1 MKKKLISLL
10 LSLIVILSFSISS
23 IYADTN
29 NKGKVIYLSLN
40 RTSLENLLEIPIIKE
55 KTSNSG
61 YVALMTT
68 KGDGSNTDQKSFAS
82 IGSGVRANVLD
93 EDYVK
98 FETLNENEK
107 TQFEAATG
115 VKSWAIG
122 NIKINRNI
130 NQNTDNGGYGA
141 TLGMLGTTLN
151 KNNLKVALLGNS
163 DIKKNDDLKKIRNLA
178 LVCMDK
184 NGRVQ
189 SGNVDNINKK
199 DDTMPFGIS
208 TDYDKLKSETKKY
221 YENND
226 AIFVELGDT
235 YRLDEYKNNLNE
247 NTYKSMKK
255 KIYQNINDYLK
266 EVFEMAGKNDT
277 IYIVSEFESNLD
289 YKTKRRLS
297 PVIKFEKDGYG
308 LLESSTTRNS
318 GIVSNI
324 DIGVDIINKFGLK
337 NELMI
342 GKVFKNV
349 QDENG
354 IKKVLKDYER
364 IVSINTIRASVVNS
378 YVGIVS
384 ASWVIAMIAIL
395 FKNKI
400 PKKEKGLGRDQIFK
414 VLKELI
420 KLGLIMPL
428 AFLTAPV
435 FQFKTPAGLV
445 SGVLI
450 VTIIYYLIGYFLF
463 RKDDIKQMGFY
474 AFLTIGLII
483 IDCVIGTPLMKSGI
497 MSYDA
502 INGARYYGVGNEYE
516 GVTIASAVF
525 ALAVLLN
532 YKKISKW
539 LAVVLS
545 LVILITSAMPSM
557 GANVGGAISE
567 CVAYLLFILLIFDV
581 KLDLKKIIMIGVAT
595 VLIVVAFAGLDFLM
609 GTESHLA
616 VFTNQIIQEGPA
628 AIFNTFGRKIQM
640 NLKLAKSSVWVNIL
654 IVSIIIIGAL
664 IFKPSGYFKKIHDK
678 YPMIFKGF
686 MASFVGCIVTLL
698 VNDSGIVAASTAAIY
713 ILIPIII
720 IGINMIIFDKEIDL
734 ILLNLKILK

>member
-178 LVCMDK
+178 LVCMDE

-266 EVFEMAGKNDT
+266 DVFEMAGKNDT

-628 AIFNTFGRKIQM
+628 AIFYTFGRKIQM

-720 IGINMIIFDKEIDL
+720 IGINMIIFDKEID
-734 ILLNLKILK
+734 

>member
-178 LVCMDK
+178 LVCMDE

-400 PKKEKGLGRDQIFK
+400 PKKEKGFGRDQIFK

-595 VLIVVAFAGLDFLM
+595 VLVVVAFAGLDFLM

-720 IGINMIIFDKEIDL
+720 IGINMIIFDKEID
-734 ILLNLKILK
+734 

>member
-178 LVCMDK
+178 LVCMDE

-400 PKKEKGLGRDQIFK
+400 PKKEKGFGRDQIFK

-567 CVAYLLFILLIFDV
+567 SVAYLLFILLIFDV

-595 VLIVVAFAGLDFLM
+595 VLVVVAFAGLDFLM

-720 IGINMIIFDKEIDL
+720 IGINMIIFDKEID
-734 ILLNLKILK
+734 

>member
-178 LVCMDK
+178 LVCMDE

-226 AIFVELGDT
+226 AIFVELGYT

-450 VTIIYYLIGYFLF
+450 VTIIYYLIGYLLF

-720 IGINMIIFDKEIDL
+720 IGINMIIFDKEID
-734 ILLNLKILK
+734 

>member
-178 LVCMDK
+178 LVCMDE

-221 YENND
+221 YENSD

-354 IKKVLKDYER
+354 IEKVLKDYER

-483 IDCVIGTPLMKSGI
+483 IDCIIGTPLMKSGI

-567 CVAYLLFILLIFDV
+567 SVAYLLFILLIFDV

-595 VLIVVAFAGLDFLM
+595 VLVVVAFAGLDFLM

-720 IGINMIIFDKEIDL
+720 IGINMIIFDKEID
-734 ILLNLKILK
+734 

>member
-178 LVCMDK
+178 LVCMDE

-189 SGNVDNINKK
+189 SGNIDNINKK

-354 IKKVLKDYER
+354 IEKVLKDYER

-483 IDCVIGTPLMKSGI
+483 IDCIIGTPLMKSGI

-595 VLIVVAFAGLDFLM
+595 VLVVVAFAGLDFLM

-720 IGINMIIFDKEIDL
+720 IGINMIIFDKEID
-734 ILLNLKILK
+734 

>member
-10 LSLIVILSFSISS
+10 LSLIVILSFSISN

-98 FETLNENEK
+98 FETLDEDEK
-107 TQFEAATG
+107 AQFEAVTG
-115 VKSWAIG
+115 VKAWAIG

-151 KNNLKVALLGNS
+151 KNNLNVALLGNS
-163 DIKKNDDLKKIRNLA
+163 DIKKNDDFKKIRNLA
-178 LVCMDK
+178 LVCMDE

-189 SGNVDNINKK
+189 SGNVDDINKK
-199 DDTMPFGIS
+199 DNTMPFGIS

-247 NTYKSMKK
+247 NTYESMKK

-324 DIGVDIINKFGLK
+324 DIGVDILNKFGLK

-354 IKKVLKDYER
+354 IEKVLKDYER

-414 VLKELI
+414 VLKEFI

-435 FQFKTPAGLV
+435 FQFKTPVGLV

-539 LAVVLS
+539 LAVALS
-545 LVILITSAMPSM
+545 LVILVTSAMPSM

-595 VLIVVAFAGLDFLM
+595 VLVVVAFAGLDFIM

-616 VFTNQIIQEGPA
+616 VFTNQIIQEGPV

-654 IVSIIIIGAL
+654 IVSIVIIGAL

-720 IGINMIIFDKEIDL
+720 IGINMIIFDKEID
-734 ILLNLKILK
+734 

>member
-178 LVCMDK
+178 LVCMDE

-189 SGNVDNINKK
+189 SGNIDNINKK

-516 GVTIASAVF
+516 GV
-525 ALAVLLN
+525 LLN

-720 IGINMIIFDKEIDL
+720 IGINMIIFDKEID
-734 ILLNLKILK
+734 

>member
-178 LVCMDK
+178 LVCMDE

-450 VTIIYYLIGYFLF
+450 VTIIYYLIGYLLF

-595 VLIVVAFAGLDFLM
+595 VLVVVAFAGLDFLM

-678 YPMIFKGF
+678 YQMIFKGF

-720 IGINMIIFDKEIDL
+720 IGINMIIFDKEID
-734 ILLNLKILK
+734 

>member
-10 LSLIVILSFSISS
+10 LSLIVILSFYISS

-178 LVCMDK
+178 LVCMDE

-595 VLIVVAFAGLDFLM
+595 VLVVVAFAGLDFLM

-720 IGINMIIFDKEIDL
+720 IGINMIIFDKEID
-734 ILLNLKILK
+734 

>member
-178 LVCMDK
+178 LVCMDE

-255 KIYQNINDYLK
+255 QIYQNINDYLK

-720 IGINMIIFDKEIDL
+720 IGINMIIFDKEID
-734 ILLNLKILK
+734 

>member
-1 MKKKLISLL
+1 MNKKLISLL

-178 LVCMDK
+178 LVCMDE

-221 YENND
+221 YENSD

-483 IDCVIGTPLMKSGI
+483 IDCIIGTPLMKSGI

-567 CVAYLLFILLIFDV
+567 SVAYLLFILLIFDV

-595 VLIVVAFAGLDFLM
+595 VLVVVAFAGLDFLM

-720 IGINMIIFDKEIDL
+720 IGINMIIFDKEID
-734 ILLNLKILK
+734 

>member
-23 IYADTN
+23 IYADTS

-178 LVCMDK
+178 LVCMDE

-266 EVFEMAGKNDT
+266 DVFEMAGKNDT

-720 IGINMIIFDKEIDL
+720 IGINMIIFDKEID
-734 ILLNLKILK
+734 

>member
-595 VLIVVAFAGLDFLM
+595 VLVVVAFAGLDFLM

-720 IGINMIIFDKEIDL
+720 IGINMIIFDKEID
-734 ILLNLKILK
+734 

>member
-178 LVCMDK
+178 LVCMDE

-221 YENND
+221 YENSD

-354 IKKVLKDYER
+354 IEKVLKDYER

-483 IDCVIGTPLMKSGI
+483 IDCIIGTPLMKSGI

-595 VLIVVAFAGLDFLM
+595 VLVVVAFAGLDFLM

-720 IGINMIIFDKEIDL
+720 IGINMIIFDKEID
-734 ILLNLKILK
+734 

>member
-23 IYADTN
+23 IYADTS

-178 LVCMDK
+178 LTCMDK
-184 NGRVQ
+184 YGRVQ

-266 EVFEMAGKNDT
+266 DVFEMAGKNDT

-609 GTESHLA
+609 GTESHS
-616 VFTNQIIQEGPA
+616 A

-720 IGINMIIFDKEIDL
+720 IGINMIIFDKEID
-734 ILLNLKILK
+734 

>member
-178 LVCMDK
+178 LVCMDE

-450 VTIIYYLIGYFLF
+450 VTIIYYLIGYLLF

-678 YPMIFKGF
+678 YPIIFKGF

-720 IGINMIIFDKEIDL
+720 IGINMIIFDKEID
-734 ILLNLKILK
+734 

>member
-178 LVCMDK
+178 LVCMDE

-226 AIFVELGDT
+226 AVFVELGDT

-400 PKKEKGLGRDQIFK
+400 PKKEKGFGRDQIFK

-581 KLDLKKIIMIGVAT
+581 KLDLKKIVMIGVAT
-595 VLIVVAFAGLDFLM
+595 VLVVVAFAGLDFLM

-720 IGINMIIFDKEIDL
+720 IGINMIIFDKEID
-734 ILLNLKILK
+734 

>member
-10 LSLIVILSFSISS
+10 LSLIVIFSFSISS
-23 IYADTN
+23 IYADTDN
-29 NKGKVIYLSLN
+29 TGKVIYLSLN

-98 FETLNENEK
+98 FETLDENEK
-107 TQFEAATG
+107 IQFESATG

-151 KNNLKVALLGNS
+151 KNNLNVALLGNS
-163 DIKKNDDLKKIRNLA
+163 DIKKNDETKKIRNLA
-178 LVCMDK
+178 LVCMDQ

-189 SGNVDNINKK
+189 SGNIDNINKK
-199 DDTMPFGIS
+199 DNTMPFGIS
-208 TDYDKLKSETKKY
+208 TDYEKLKSETKKY

-247 NTYKSMKK
+247 NTYKSMKN
-255 KIYQNINDYLK
+255 KIYKNINDYLK

-277 IYIVSEFESNLD
+277 IYLVSEFQSNLD
-289 YKTKRRLS
+289 YKNKRRLS

-324 DIGVDIINKFGLK
+324 DIGVDILNKFGLK

-414 VLKELI
+414 VLKEFI

-428 AFLTAPV
+428 AFLTAPI
-435 FQFKTPAGLV
+435 FQFKTPVGLV
-445 SGVLI
+445 LGVLI
-450 VTIIYYLIGYFLF
+450 VTIIYYLIGYLLF

-474 AFLTIGLII
+474 ALLTIGLII
-483 IDCVIGTPLMKSGI
+483 IDCIIGTPLMKSGI

-516 GVTIASAVF
+516 GVTIASAIF

-545 LVILITSAMPSM
+545 LVILVTSAMPSM

-581 KLDLKKIIMIGVAT
+581 KLDLRKIIMIGVAT
-595 VLIVVAFAGLDFLM
+595 VLVVVAFAGLDFIM

-654 IVSIIIIGAL
+654 IVSIVIIGGL
-664 IFKPSGYFKKIHDK
+664 IFRPAGYFKKIHDK

-720 IGINMIIFDKEIDL
+720 IGINMIIFDKEI
-734 ILLNLKILK
+734 N

>member
-115 VKSWAIG
+115 VKAWAIG

-178 LVCMDK
+178 LVCMDE

-516 GVTIASAVF
+516 GVTIASAIF

-720 IGINMIIFDKEIDL
+720 IGINMIIFDKEID
-734 ILLNLKILK
+734 

>member
-450 VTIIYYLIGYFLF
+450 VTIIYYLIGYLLF

-720 IGINMIIFDKEIDL
+720 IGINMIIFDKEID
-734 ILLNLKILK
+734 

>member
-1 MKKKLISLL
+1 
-10 LSLIVILSFSISS
+10 
-23 IYADTN
+23 
-29 NKGKVIYLSLN
+29 
-40 RTSLENLLEIPIIKE
+40 
-55 KTSNSG
+55 
-61 YVALMTT
+61 MTT

-178 LVCMDK
+178 LVCMDE

-221 YENND
+221 YENSD

-483 IDCVIGTPLMKSGI
+483 IDCIIGTPLMKSGI

-567 CVAYLLFILLIFDV
+567 SVAYLLFILLIFDV

-595 VLIVVAFAGLDFLM
+595 VLVVVAFAGLDFLM

-616 VFTNQIIQEGPA
+616 VFTNQIIKRR
-628 AIFNTFGRKIQM
+628 T
-640 NLKLAKSSVWVNIL
+640 SS
-654 IVSIIIIGAL
+654 
-664 IFKPSGYFKKIHDK
+664 
-678 YPMIFKGF
+678 
-686 MASFVGCIVTLL
+686 
-698 VNDSGIVAASTAAIY
+698 Y
-713 ILIPIII
+713 I
-720 IGINMIIFDKEIDL
+720 
-734 ILLNLKILK
+734 

>member
-178 LVCMDK
+178 LVCMDE

-189 SGNVDNINKK
+189 SGNIDNINKK

-354 IKKVLKDYER
+354 IEKVLKDYER

-483 IDCVIGTPLMKSGI
+483 IDCIIGTPLMKSGI

-567 CVAYLLFILLIFDV
+567 SVAYLLFILLIFDV

-595 VLIVVAFAGLDFLM
+595 VLVVVAFAGLDFLM

-720 IGINMIIFDKEIDL
+720 IGINMIIFDKEID
-734 ILLNLKILK
+734 

>member
-178 LVCMDK
+178 LVCMDE

-400 PKKEKGLGRDQIFK
+400 PRKEKGLGRDQIFK

-567 CVAYLLFILLIFDV
+567 SVAYLLFILLIFDV

-595 VLIVVAFAGLDFLM
+595 VLVVVAFAGLDFLM

-720 IGINMIIFDKEIDL
+720 IGINMIIFDKEID
-734 ILLNLKILK
+734 

>member
-98 FETLNENEK
+98 FETLDEDEK
-107 TQFEAATG
+107 AQFEAVTG
-115 VKSWAIG
+115 VKAWAIG

-151 KNNLKVALLGNS
+151 KNNLNVALLGNS
-163 DIKKNDDLKKIRNLA
+163 DIKKNDDFKKIRNLA
-178 LVCMDK
+178 LVCMDE

-189 SGNVDNINKK
+189 SGNVDDINKK
-199 DDTMPFGIS
+199 DNTMPFGIS

-247 NTYKSMKK
+247 NTYESMKK

-324 DIGVDIINKFGLK
+324 DIGVDILNKFGLK

-354 IKKVLKDYER
+354 IEKVLKDYER

-414 VLKELI
+414 VLKEFI

-435 FQFKTPAGLV
+435 FQFKTPVGLV

-539 LAVVLS
+539 LAVALS
-545 LVILITSAMPSM
+545 LVILVTSAMPSM

-595 VLIVVAFAGLDFLM
+595 VLVVVAFAGLDFIM

-616 VFTNQIIQEGPA
+616 VFTNQIIQEGPV

-654 IVSIIIIGAL
+654 IVSIVIIGAL

-720 IGINMIIFDKEIDL
+720 IGINMIIFDKEID
-734 ILLNLKILK
+734 

>member
-82 IGSGVRANVLD
+82 IGSGVRAHVLD

-545 LVILITSAMPSM
+545 LAILITSAMPSM

-720 IGINMIIFDKEIDL
+720 IGINMIIFDKEID
-734 ILLNLKILK
+734 

>member
-178 LVCMDK
+178 LVCMDE

-221 YENND
+221 YENSD

-354 IKKVLKDYER
+354 IKKVLKDY
-364 IVSINTIRASVVNS
+364 
-378 YVGIVS
+378 
-384 ASWVIAMIAIL
+384 
-395 FKNKI
+395 
-400 PKKEKGLGRDQIFK
+400 
-414 VLKELI
+414 
-420 KLGLIMPL
+420 
-428 AFLTAPV
+428 
-435 FQFKTPAGLV
+435 
-445 SGVLI
+445 
-450 VTIIYYLIGYFLF
+450 
-463 RKDDIKQMGFY
+463 
-474 AFLTIGLII
+474 
-483 IDCVIGTPLMKSGI
+483 
-497 MSYDA
+497 
-502 INGARYYGVGNEYE
+502 
-516 GVTIASAVF
+516 
-525 ALAVLLN
+525 
-532 YKKISKW
+532 
-539 LAVVLS
+539 
-545 LVILITSAMPSM
+545 
-557 GANVGGAISE
+557 
-567 CVAYLLFILLIFDV
+567 
-581 KLDLKKIIMIGVAT
+581 
-595 VLIVVAFAGLDFLM
+595 
-609 GTESHLA
+609 
-616 VFTNQIIQEGPA
+616 
-628 AIFNTFGRKIQM
+628 
-640 NLKLAKSSVWVNIL
+640 
-654 IVSIIIIGAL
+654 
-664 IFKPSGYFKKIHDK
+664 
-678 YPMIFKGF
+678 
-686 MASFVGCIVTLL
+686 
-698 VNDSGIVAASTAAIY
+698 
-713 ILIPIII
+713 
-720 IGINMIIFDKEIDL
+720 
-734 ILLNLKILK
+734 

>member
-178 LVCMDK
+178 LVCMDE

-450 VTIIYYLIGYFLF
+450 VTIIYYLIGYLLF

-557 GANVGGAISE
+557 GANVGGAISV

-720 IGINMIIFDKEIDL
+720 IGINMIIFDKEID
-734 ILLNLKILK
+734 

>member
-178 LVCMDK
+178 LVCMDE

-189 SGNVDNINKK
+189 SGNIDNINKK

-247 NTYKSMKK
+247 NTYKSMKE

-354 IKKVLKDYER
+354 IEKVLKDYER

-595 VLIVVAFAGLDFLM
+595 VLVVVAFAGLDFLM

-720 IGINMIIFDKEIDL
+720 IGINMIIFDKEID
-734 ILLNLKILK
+734 

>member
-178 LVCMDK
+178 LVCMDE
-184 NGRVQ
+184 NGRVH

-450 VTIIYYLIGYFLF
+450 VTIIYYLIGYLLF

-720 IGINMIIFDKEIDL
+720 IGINMIIFDKEID
-734 ILLNLKILK
+734 

>member
-178 LVCMDK
+178 LVCMDE

-266 EVFEMAGKNDT
+266 EVFEMAEKNDT

-483 IDCVIGTPLMKSGI
+483 IDCIIGTPLMKSGI

-567 CVAYLLFILLIFDV
+567 SVAYLLFILLIFDV

-595 VLIVVAFAGLDFLM
+595 VLVVVAFAGLDFLM

-720 IGINMIIFDKEIDL
+720 IGINMIIFDKEID
-734 ILLNLKILK
+734 

>member
-178 LVCMDK
+178 LVCMDE

-628 AIFNTFGRKIQM
+628 AIFYTFGRKIQM

-713 ILIPIII
+713 ILIPLIII
-720 IGINMIIFDKEIDL
+720 SINMSLFDKNKDTE
-734 ILLNLKILK
+734 

>member
-178 LVCMDK
+178 LVCMDE

-384 ASWVIAMIAIL
+384 ASWVIAMIALL

-414 VLKELI
+414 ILKEFI

-428 AFLTAPV
+428 AFLTAPI
-435 FQFKTPAGLV
+435 FQFKTQTGLV
-445 SGVLI
+445 TGVLI
-450 VTIIYYLIGYFLF
+450 ATIIYYVIGSTVFK
-463 RKDDIKQMGFY
+463 KDDIKQMGFY

-483 IDCVIGTPLMKSGI
+483 LDCIIGTPLMKSNI

-532 YKKISKW
+532 YKKIPKW

-545 LVILITSAMPSM
+545 IIILVTSAMPSM

-595 VLIVVAFAGLDFLM
+595 VLVVVAFAGLDFLM
-609 GTESHLA
+609 GSESHLS

-628 AIFNTFGRKIQM
+628 AIINTFGRKIQM
-640 NLKLAKSSVWVNIL
+640 NMKLAKSSVWVNIL
-654 IVSIIIIGAL
+654 IVSIVIIGAL
-664 IFKPSGYFKKIHDK
+664 IFKPSGYFKKIHDR

-713 ILIPIII
+713 ILIPLIII
-720 IGINMIIFDKEIDL
+720 SINMSLFDKNKDTE
-734 ILLNLKILK
+734 

>member
-23 IYADTN
+23 IYADTS

-68 KGDGSNTDQKSFAS
+68 KGDGSNIDQKSFAS

-178 LVCMDK
+178 LVCMDE

-595 VLIVVAFAGLDFLM
+595 VLVVVAFAGLDFLM

-720 IGINMIIFDKEIDL
+720 IGINMIIFDKEID
-734 ILLNLKILK
+734 

>member
-178 LVCMDK
+178 LVCMDE

-354 IKKVLKDYER
+354 IEKVLKDYER

-483 IDCVIGTPLMKSGI
+483 IDCIIGTPLMKSGI

-567 CVAYLLFILLIFDV
+567 CVAYLLFILLIFDI

-595 VLIVVAFAGLDFLM
+595 VLVVVAFAGLDFLM

-720 IGINMIIFDKEIDL
+720 IGINMIIFDKEID
-734 ILLNLKILK
+734 

>member
-23 IYADTN
+23 IYADTS

-178 LVCMDK
+178 LVCMDE

-266 EVFEMAGKNDT
+266 DVFEMAGKNDT

-595 VLIVVAFAGLDFLM
+595 VLVVVAFAGLDFLM

-720 IGINMIIFDKEIDL
+720 IGINMIIFDKEID
-734 ILLNLKILK
+734 

>member
-178 LVCMDK
+178 LVCMDE

-221 YENND
+221 YENSD

-567 CVAYLLFILLIFDV
+567 SVAYLLFILLIFDV

-595 VLIVVAFAGLDFLM
+595 VLVVVAFAGLDFLM

-720 IGINMIIFDKEIDL
+720 IGINMIIFDKEID
-734 ILLNLKILK
+734 

>member
-178 LVCMDK
+178 LVCMDE

-450 VTIIYYLIGYFLF
+450 VTIIYYLIGYLLF
-463 RKDDIKQMGFY
+463 RKDDIKQTGFY

-720 IGINMIIFDKEIDL
+720 IGINMIIFDKEID
-734 ILLNLKILK
+734 